1 MQTQDV
7 NGTKER
13 KNISRRSLQGAGE
26 NIMSNHQMKA
36 AGSKYV
42 ARPGQ
47 GSIADVWSMGDQ
59 Y

>member
-1 MQTQDV
+1 MLTDGSTPTMRSRSHYMQTKDV

-36 AGSKYV
+36 AGSK
-42 ARPGQ
+42 
-47 GSIADVWSMGDQ
+47 
-59 Y
+59 